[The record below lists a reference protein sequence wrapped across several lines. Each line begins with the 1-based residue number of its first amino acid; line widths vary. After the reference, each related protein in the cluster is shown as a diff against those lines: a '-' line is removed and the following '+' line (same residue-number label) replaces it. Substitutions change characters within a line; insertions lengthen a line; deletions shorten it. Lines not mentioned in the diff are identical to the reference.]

1 MEIRITTKI
10 GTRVF
15 AGQADGFV
23 FNAFFS
29 DGEAESLT
37 LWESGRIVFDYRHR
51 VKDARCTEEAVEA
64 AREILKFLKK
74 RIRDGITSWIS
85 TEDK

>member
-74 RIRDGITSWIS
+74 RIR
-85 TEDK
+85 EV